1 MSDHNTT
8 AVQLEGWLPGEE
20 NNGLPAAGEQLME
33 AFEDAYRTGEDT
45 TASTLTLVVGLI
57 EVVGVKHR
65 KNPDEKPPVVATRF
79 ARIEVIRAGDDYKT
93 VREILDGIHDS
104 RVGAVALPG
113 MGDPDDLADDDPG
126 EGPEIIA
133 AAAERDEQL
142 ADA

>member
-1 MSDHNTT
+1 MSDHNST

-33 AFEDAYRTGEDT
+33 AFEDAYRTGDDT
-45 TASTLTLVVGLI
+45 TASTLTLVVRLI

-79 ARIEVIRAGDDYKT
+79 ARIEVIRPGADYQT
-93 VREILDGIHDS
+93 VRGVLDAIHDG

-113 MGDPDDLADDDPG
+113 MGEPDELDDPG

-133 AAAERDEQL
+133 AANERDEAL
-142 ADA
+142 VP

>member
-33 AFEDAYRTGEDT
+33 AFEGAYNDGDDT
-45 TASTLTLVVGLI
+45 TAATLTLVVGLI

-79 ARIEVIRAGDDYKT
+79 ARIEVIRPGDDYKT
-93 VREILDGIHDS
+93 VRAVLDAIRNARNGNT
-104 RVGAVALPG
+104 VLPG
-113 MGDPDDLADDDPG
+113 MGEDDDSDPG
-126 EGPEIIA
+126 GGPEILA
-133 AAAERDEQL
+133 AAAERDGK
-142 ADA
+142 AGKS